1 MSAFIYKSLSVLFF
15 VLMSVCIKAT
25 GDHIPLFQVVFFRNF
40 FALLPLIFFI
50 YFLKLNFRS
59 INNYKLHIARAFI
72 GITAM
77 SLFFI
82 SIRYVPL
89 VEMQTIS
96 YSSVFFISIL
106 SIFFLGEK
114 IGYRRIIAI
123 FIGFIG
129 VLIILKPSTEL
140 FSNYSVLPLIASLF
154 LSMAVIVLKKI
165 LLTNNNILSVWVFTV
180 LCTIISLFFYNE
192 NWVWPNNLDMSFMIA
207 SGILGFIAQICL
219 TKSFQL
225 ADASILA
232 PIDFSSVIWS
242 FSLGYIFFGEL
253 ISSDVLI
260 GGLIIITSVG
270 YIFYRE
276 RVLQKEIVLGVNNN
290 SNYSLFLY

>member
-1 MSAFIYKSLSVLFF
+1 
-15 VLMSVCIKAT
+15 MSVCIKAT
-25 GDHIPLFQVVFFRNF
+25 GDHLPLFQVVFFRNF

-59 INNYKLHIARAFI
+59 INNFKLHIMRAFI

-82 SIRYVPL
+82 SLRYVPL

-114 IGYRRIIAI
+114 IGHRRIIAI
-123 FIGFIG
+123 IVGFIG
-129 VLIILKPSTEL
+129 VIVILKPTTAI
-140 FSNYSVLPLIASLF
+140 FSNYSILPLIASLF

-165 LLTNNNILSVWVFTV
+165 LLTNNNILSVWVFTT
-180 LCTIISLFFYNE
+180 LCTLISLFFYNE
-192 NWVWPNNLDMSFMIA
+192 SWIWPNNFDLSLMIA

-225 ADASILA
+225 ADASLLA
-232 PIDFSSVIWS
+232 PLDFSSVIWS
-242 FSLGYIFFGEL
+242 CFVGYIFF
-253 ISSDVLI
+253 
-260 GGLIIITSVG
+260 
-270 YIFYRE
+270 
-276 RVLQKEIVLGVNNN
+276 
-290 SNYSLFLY
+290 

>member
-50 YFLKLNFRS
+50 YFLKLNFSS

-154 LSMAVIVLKKI
+154 LSLAVIVLKKI
-165 LLTNNNILSVWVFTV
+165 LLTNNNILSVWIFTV

-192 NWVWPNNLDMSFMIA
+192 NWVWPNNLDMSFMVA

-276 RVLQKEIVLGVNNN
+276 RVLQKEIVLGVNKQ
-290 SNYSLFLY
+290 F

>member
-50 YFLKLNFRS
+50 YFLNLNFRS

-154 LSMAVIVLKKI
+154 LSLAVIVLKKI

-192 NWVWPNNLDMSFMIA
+192 NWVWPNNLDMSFMVA

-276 RVLQKEIVLGVNNN
+276 RVLQKEIVLGVNKQ
-290 SNYSLFLY
+290 F

>member
-40 FALLPLIFFI
+40 FALLPLILFI
-50 YFLKLNFRS
+50 YFLKLNIRS
-59 INNYKLHIARAFI
+59 INNYKLHLVRAFI

-82 SIRYVPL
+82 SLRYVPL

-123 FIGFIG
+123 IVGFIG
-129 VLIILKPSTEL
+129 ILIILKPSSAI
-140 FSNYSVLPLIASLF
+140 FSNYSILPLIASLF

-165 LLTNNNILSVWVFTV
+165 LLTNNNVLSVWVFTIF
-180 LCTIISLFFYNE
+180 CTIISLFFYNKS
-192 NWVWPNNLDMSFMIA
+192 WIWPNNLDLTFMVA
-207 SGILGFIAQICL
+207 SGLLGFVAQICL

-225 ADASILA
+225 ADASVLA
-232 PIDFSSVIWS
+232 PLDFSSVIWS
-242 FSLGYIFFGEL
+242 FFLGYVFFGEL
-253 ISSDVLI
+253 ISSDVLL
-260 GGLIIITSVG
+260 GGFIIILSVG

-276 RVLQKEIVLGVNNN
+276 RVLQKQIVLGVNKQ
-290 SNYSLFLY
+290 F

>member
-1 MSAFIYKSLSVLFF
+1 MSAFIYKTLSVLFF

-25 GDHIPLFQVVFFRNF
+25 GDNLPLFQVVFFRNF

-50 YFLKLNFRS
+50 YFLNLNFRS
-59 INNYKLHIARAFI
+59 INNYKLHFLRAII
-72 GITAM
+72 GISAM

-82 SIRYVPL
+82 SLRYVHL

-123 FIGFIG
+123 IIGFIG
-129 VLIILKPSTEL
+129 VVIILKPTSAI
-140 FSNYSVLPLIASLF
+140 FSNYSILPLIASLF

-165 LLTNNNILSVWVFTV
+165 LLTNDNILSVWVFTV
-180 LCTIISLFFYNE
+180 LCTVISLFFFNE
-192 NWVWPNNLDMSFMIA
+192 NWIWPNKIDMSLMIA
-207 SGILGFIAQICL
+207 SGVLGFIAQICL

-225 ADASILA
+225 ADASLLA
-232 PIDFSSVIWS
+232 PLDFSSVIWS
-242 FSLGYIFFGEL
+242 FFLGYFLFGEL
-253 ISSDVLI
+253 ISNNVII
-260 GGLIIITSVG
+260 GGSIIILSVG

-276 RVLQKEIVLGVNNN
+276 RILQKQVVLGVNKQ
-290 SNYSLFLY
+290 F

>member
-40 FALLPLIFFI
+40 FALLPLFFFI

-72 GITAM
+72 GVTAM
-77 SLFFI
+77 SLFFV

-180 LCTIISLFFYNE
+180 LCTILSLFFYNE
-192 NWVWPNNLDMSFMIA
+192 NWVWPNNLDLSFMIA

-276 RVLQKEIVLGVNNN
+276 RVLQKEIVLGVNKQ
-290 SNYSLFLY
+290 F

>member
-72 GITAM
+72 GVTAM
-77 SLFFI
+77 SLFFV

-123 FIGFIG
+123 FIGFLG

-192 NWVWPNNLDMSFMIA
+192 NWVWPNNLDLSFMIA

-276 RVLQKEIVLGVNNN
+276 RVLQKEIVLGVNKQ
-290 SNYSLFLY
+290 F

>member
-59 INNYKLHIARAFI
+59 INNYKLHLARAFI

-192 NWVWPNNLDMSFMIA
+192 NWVWPNNLDMSFMVA

-276 RVLQKEIVLGVNNN
+276 RVLQKEIVLGVNKQ
-290 SNYSLFLY
+290 F

>member
-1 MSAFIYKSLSVLFF
+1 
-15 VLMSVCIKAT
+15 
-25 GDHIPLFQVVFFRNF
+25 
-40 FALLPLIFFI
+40 
-50 YFLKLNFRS
+50 
-59 INNYKLHIARAFI
+59 
-72 GITAM
+72 M

-225 ADASILA
+225 ADASLLA

-276 RVLQKEIVLGVNNN
+276 RVLQKEIVLGVNKQ
-290 SNYSLFLY
+290 F

>member
-1 MSAFIYKSLSVLFF
+1 MSAFIYKSLSVLFL

-192 NWVWPNNLDMSFMIA
+192 NWVWPNNLDMSFMVA

-276 RVLQKEIVLGVNNN
+276 RVLQKEIVLGVNKQ
-290 SNYSLFLY
+290 F

>member
-50 YFLKLNFRS
+50 FFLKLNFRS

-225 ADASILA
+225 ADASLLA

-276 RVLQKEIVLGVNNN
+276 RVLQKEIVLGVNKQ
-290 SNYSLFLY
+290 F

>member
-50 YFLKLNFRS
+50 YFLKLNIRS
-59 INNYKLHIARAFI
+59 INNFKLHLARAFI

-77 SLFFI
+77 SLFFV
-82 SIRYVPL
+82 SLRFVPL

-123 FIGFIG
+123 IIGFIG
-129 VLIILKPSTEL
+129 IIIILKPSAAI
-140 FSNYSVLPLIASLF
+140 FSNYSILPLIASLF

-165 LLTNNNILSVWVFTV
+165 LLTNNNILSVWVFTI
-180 LCTIISLFFYNE
+180 LCTIISLFFYNKS
-192 NWVWPNNLDMSFMIA
+192 WVWPNNLDLTFMIA
-207 SGILGFIAQICL
+207 SGFLGFIAQICL

-225 ADASILA
+225 ADASVLA
-232 PIDFSSVIWS
+232 PLDFSSVIWS
-242 FSLGYIFFGEL
+242 FFLGYIFFEEL

-260 GGLIIITSVG
+260 GGSIIILSVG

-276 RVLQKEIVLGVNNN
+276 RILQKQVVLGVNKQ
-290 SNYSLFLY
+290 F

>member
-72 GITAM
+72 GVTAM
-77 SLFFI
+77 SLFFV

-123 FIGFIG
+123 FIGFLG

-180 LCTIISLFFYNE
+180 LCTILSLFFYDE
-192 NWVWPNNLDMSFMIA
+192 NWVWPNNLDLSFMIA

-276 RVLQKEIVLGVNNN
+276 RVLQKEIVLGVNKQ
-290 SNYSLFLY
+290 F

>member
-25 GDHIPLFQVVFFRNF
+25 GDNLPLFQVVFFRNF

-50 YFLKLNFRS
+50 YFLNLNFRS
-59 INNYKLHIARAFI
+59 INNYKLHFLRAII
-72 GITAM
+72 GISAM

-82 SIRYVPL
+82 SLRYVHL

-123 FIGFIG
+123 IIGFIG
-129 VLIILKPSTEL
+129 VVIILKPTSAI
-140 FSNYSVLPLIASLF
+140 FSNYSILPLIASLF

-165 LLTNNNILSVWVFTV
+165 LLTNDNILSVWVFTV
-180 LCTIISLFFYNE
+180 LCTVISLFFFNE
-192 NWVWPNNLDMSFMIA
+192 NWIWPNKIDMSLMIA
-207 SGILGFIAQICL
+207 SGVLGFIAQICL

-225 ADASILA
+225 ADASLLA
-232 PIDFSSVIWS
+232 PLDFSSVIWS
-242 FSLGYIFFGEL
+242 FFLGYFLFGEL
-253 ISSDVLI
+253 ISNNVII
-260 GGLIIITSVG
+260 GGSIIILSVG

-276 RVLQKEIVLGVNNN
+276 RILQKQVVLGVNKQ
-290 SNYSLFLY
+290 F

>member
-1 MSAFIYKSLSVLFF
+1 MSAFIYKTLSVLFF

-25 GDHIPLFQVVFFRNF
+25 GDNLPLFQVVFFRNF

-50 YFLKLNFRS
+50 YFLNLNFRS
-59 INNYKLHIARAFI
+59 INNYKLHFLRAII
-72 GITAM
+72 GISAM

-82 SIRYVPL
+82 SLRYVHL

-123 FIGFIG
+123 IIGFIG
-129 VLIILKPSTEL
+129 VVIILKPTSAI
-140 FSNYSVLPLIASLF
+140 FSNYSILPLIASLF

-165 LLTNNNILSVWVFTV
+165 LLTNDNILSVWVFTV
-180 LCTIISLFFYNE
+180 LCTVISLFFFNE
-192 NWVWPNNLDMSFMIA
+192 NWIWPNKIDMSLMIA
-207 SGILGFIAQICL
+207 SGVLGFIAQICL

-225 ADASILA
+225 ADASLLA
-232 PIDFSSVIWS
+232 PLDFSSVIWS
-242 FSLGYIFFGEL
+242 FFLGYFLFGEL
-253 ISSDVLI
+253 ISTNVII
-260 GGLIIITSVG
+260 GGSIIILSVG

-276 RVLQKEIVLGVNNN
+276 RILQKQVVLGVNKQ
-290 SNYSLFLY
+290 F

>member
-25 GDHIPLFQVVFFRNF
+25 GDHLPLFQIVFFRNF

-59 INNYKLHIARAFI
+59 INNLKLHILRAII

-82 SIRYVPL
+82 SLRYVPL

-123 FIGFIG
+123 IVGFIG
-129 VLIILKPSTEL
+129 VIVILKPTSAI
-140 FSNYSVLPLIASLF
+140 FSNYSTLPLIASLF

-165 LLTNNNILSVWVFTV
+165 LLTNNNILSVWVFTT
-180 LCTIISLFFYNE
+180 LCTLISLFFYNE
-192 NWVWPNNLDMSFMIA
+192 SWIWPNNFDLSLMIA

-225 ADASILA
+225 ADASLLA
-232 PIDFSSVIWS
+232 PLDFSSVIWS
-242 FSLGYIFFGEL
+242 FFLGYIFFAEL
-253 ISSDVLI
+253 ISINVLI
-260 GGLIIITSVG
+260 GGSIIIVSVG

-276 RVLQKEIVLGVNNN
+276 RVLQKQVVLGVNKQ
-290 SNYSLFLY
+290 F

>member
-15 VLMSVCIKAT
+15 VLMSVFIKAT
-25 GDHIPLFQVVFFRNF
+25 GDHLPLFQVVFFRNF

-50 YFLKLNFRS
+50 YFLKLNLRS
-59 INNYKLHIARAFI
+59 INNFKLHILRAII

-82 SIRYVPL
+82 SLRYVPL

-114 IGYRRIIAI
+114 IGHRRIIAI
-123 FIGFIG
+123 IVGFIG
-129 VLIILKPSTEL
+129 VIVILKPTSAI
-140 FSNYSVLPLIASLF
+140 FSNYSILPLIASLF

-165 LLTNNNILSVWVFTV
+165 LLTNNNILSVWVFTT
-180 LCTIISLFFYNE
+180 LCTLISLFFYNE
-192 NWVWPNNLDMSFMIA
+192 SWIWPNNFDLSLMIA

-225 ADASILA
+225 ADASLLA
-232 PIDFSSVIWS
+232 PLDFSSVIWS
-242 FSLGYIFFGEL
+242 FFLGYIFFAEL
-253 ISSDVLI
+253 ISINVLI
-260 GGLIIITSVG
+260 GGSIIIVSVG

-276 RVLQKEIVLGVNNN
+276 RVLQKQVVLGVNKQ
-290 SNYSLFLY
+290 F

>member
-50 YFLKLNFRS
+50 YFLKLNFSS

-106 SIFFLGEK
+106 SIFFLDEK

-225 ADASILA
+225 ADASLLA

-276 RVLQKEIVLGVNNN
+276 RVLQKEIVLGVNKQ
-290 SNYSLFLY
+290 F

>member
-50 YFLKLNFRS
+50 YFLKLNIRS
-59 INNYKLHIARAFI
+59 INNYKLHLVRAFI

-77 SLFFI
+77 SLFFV
-82 SIRYVPL
+82 SLRYVPL

-123 FIGFIG
+123 IVGFFGI
-129 VLIILKPSTEL
+129 LIILKPSSAI
-140 FSNYSVLPLIASLF
+140 FSNYSLLPLIASLF

-165 LLTNNNILSVWVFTV
+165 LLTNNNVLSVWVFTIF
-180 LCTIISLFFYNE
+180 CTIISLFFYNKS
-192 NWVWPNNLDMSFMIA
+192 WIWPNNLDLTFMVA
-207 SGILGFIAQICL
+207 SGLLGFVAQICL

-225 ADASILA
+225 ADASVLA
-232 PIDFSSVIWS
+232 PLDFSSVIWS
-242 FSLGYIFFGEL
+242 FFLGYIFFGEL
-253 ISSDVLI
+253 ISLDVLL
-260 GGLIIITSVG
+260 GGFIIILSVG

-276 RVLQKEIVLGVNNN
+276 RVLQKQVVLGVNKQ
-290 SNYSLFLY
+290 F